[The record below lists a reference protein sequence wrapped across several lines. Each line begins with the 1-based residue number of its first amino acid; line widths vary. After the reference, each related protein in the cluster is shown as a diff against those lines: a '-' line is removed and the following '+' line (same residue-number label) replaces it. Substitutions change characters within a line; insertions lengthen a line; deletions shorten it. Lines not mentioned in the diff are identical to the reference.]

1 MLRNIVSLEKYMGYM
16 DELWPI
22 EGHSFYDINDTNFQ
36 VHIKWS
42 KNIKKDYQKL
52 SEEFFE

>member
-1 MLRNIVSLEKYMGYM
+1 MGYM

-22 EGHSFYDINDTNFQ
+22 ESHSFYDINDTNFQ

-42 KNIKKDYQKL
+42 KNINTTLQLLD
-52 SEEFFE
+52 